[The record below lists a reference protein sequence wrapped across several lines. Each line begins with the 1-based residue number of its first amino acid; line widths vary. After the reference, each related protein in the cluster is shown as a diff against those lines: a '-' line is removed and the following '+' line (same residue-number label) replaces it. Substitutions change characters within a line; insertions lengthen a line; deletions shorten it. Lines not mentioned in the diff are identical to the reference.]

1 MGHYAKINKD
11 NVVEQVIVAKADY
24 INTLPDKDSY
34 IKTSYNTHEGIHY
47 EPRDGVYDPDGQNL
61 LVPSSDQ
68 SKALRY
74 RFAAIGMVYN
84 KTHDIFHPPQK
95 YSSWTFVVKDET
107 DFAYYW
113 KAPHDVP
120 QTKDS
125 DGKLQDY
132 KWDESLYQSDNTK
145 GWVLDE

>member
-24 INTLPDKDSY
+24 INTLSDKDSY
-34 IKTSYNTHEGIHY
+34 IKTSYNTIEGIHY
-47 EPRDGVYDPDGQNL
+47 QSTLKDGPDINK
-61 LVPSSDQ
+61 PSEDQ

-74 RFAAIGMVYN
+74 RFAAIGMIYN

-95 YSSWTFVVKDET
+95 YPSWTFVVKDET

-113 KAPHDVP
+113 KPPHDPP
-120 QTKDS
+120 QTKGS

-132 KWDESLYQSDNTK
+132 KWDEDAYQADNTK